1 MVTQREPGEP
11 RREQNEAQEGSKVDG
26 NETQE
31 GPKGQR
37 DTKGEQEGDKRTKE
51 GFNSAQEDSK
61 GKQKEAKRAKGGPGR
76 HQRVRRVAKGRQI
89 GEFDYCY
96 TVS

>member
-1 MVTQREPGEP
+1 MTQREPGEP
-11 RREQNEAQEGSKVDG
+11 PREQNDTQEGPKVRG

-31 GPKGQR
+31 NLKGAPKWSR
-37 DTKGEQEGDKRTKE
+37 RDKRSNE
-51 GFNSAQEDSK
+51 GFNNSQEDSE

-76 HQRVRRVAKGRQI
+76 HWRVRRVAKGARI
-89 GEFDYCY
+89 SEFNHCY

>member
-1 MVTQREPGEP
+1 MTQREPGESP
-11 RREQNEAQEGSKVDG
+11 REQNEADEDPKVRG

-31 GPKGQR
+31 GPKGAP
-37 DTKGEQEGDKRTKE
+37 KGSRGDKRSRE

-61 GKQKEAKRAKGGPGR
+61 GKPKEAKRAKGGPGR
-76 HQRVRRVAKGRQI
+76 HRRGRRVAKGGRI